1 MSTVNQVLID
11 QLETLEI
18 KFEEEIVRA
27 PTQKLVELGRG
38 LNMENLTE
46 TMRKS
51 EVLKLLRDYVSKSWG
66 EEIDQNVQY
75 MTNLHAIITRTLK
88 ADDEPDASQDSPLL
102 IQAGKGLDDQ
112 EQHQQPRYEQHGG
125 HDPTHHTAR
134 NEEATGAEVLG
145 LIRAL
150 ADANIAQRRQLK
162 IMGVIGDAKD
172 AKHINYTN
180 LMSQVADGRA
190 SGFKDDEIARAIK
203 KAIAANSHLRT
214 YFDSVETMELGKMLS
229 ILRDFFQEKSASEL
243 FAELG
248 QLCQNPTEKSTDF
261 LLRAMQI
268 RQRTTSAASAEGN
281 LYDTKLVQGTFIR
294 ALKTGLREESIRA
307 QLAPH
312 LNQSKP
318 DDSVLLREANLAD
331 LEYEEKM
338 KKQKRDKRVTIAQAS
353 VNPNPTYDDALK
365 PILEGMSLL
374 QRQMNEMQQQTRSRD
389 EGKQSNP
396 PNSYQRGA
404 TSNNFSSRSNPTDNR
419 GQGNNYAG
427 NNKSYTG
434 NNNYSGNNN
443 SYSGS
448 NKNSYSG
455 NNNRYAGNDSYARNY
470 KTDYKTDYRCNQCR
484 MDDTPRCSHCWRC
497 GSIEHRSAECTASK
511 N

>member
-1 MSTVNQVLID
+1 
-11 QLETLEI
+11 
-18 KFEEEIVRA
+18 
-27 PTQKLVELGRG
+27 
-38 LNMENLTE
+38 
-46 TMRKS
+46 
-51 EVLKLLRDYVSKSWG
+51 
-66 EEIDQNVQY
+66 
-75 MTNLHAIITRTLK
+75 
-88 ADDEPDASQDSPLL
+88 
-102 IQAGKGLDDQ
+102 
-112 EQHQQPRYEQHGG
+112 
-125 HDPTHHTAR
+125 
-134 NEEATGAEVLG
+134 
-145 LIRAL
+145 
-150 ADANIAQRRQLK
+150 
-162 IMGVIGDAKD
+162 MGVIGDTKD

-261 LLRAMQI
+261 LLRAMQA
-268 RQRTTSAASAEGN
+268 RQRTTSAAAAEGN

-294 ALKTGLREESIRA
+294 ALKTGLREEAIRA
-307 QLAPH
+307 QLSPH

-318 DDSVLLREANLAD
+318 DDSVLLREVNLAD

-338 KKQKRDKRVTIAQAS
+338 KKQKRDRRVTIAQAS
-353 VNPNPTYDDALK
+353 VNPTTYDDALK

-374 QRQMNEMQQQTRSRD
+374 QKQMNEMQQQTRSRE
-389 EGKQSNP
+389 EGKQSS
-396 PNSYQRGA
+396 NSYQRGA
-404 TSNNFSSRSNPTDNR
+404 TSSNFNSRSNPTDNR
-419 GQGNNYAG
+419 GQGNSYSANNNSYPENYSG
-427 NNKSYTG
+427 NNKNYSGNTKNYSGNNSYSG
-434 NNNYSGNNN
+434 NNNYTGNNN

-455 NNNRYAGNDSYARNY
+455 NTNRYAGNDSYARNY

-484 MDDTPRCSHCWRC
+484 IDDTPRCSHCWRC